1 MEGVSLSSPFFAHA
15 NFFFLFLPMRSL
27 VPGYGYVDYR
37 GEQILDGGGGR
48 GGEKGRPDT
57 KELPSSDTS
66 KIWMWQDVAVIG

>member
-1 MEGVSLSSPFFAHA
+1 
-15 NFFFLFLPMRSL
+15 MRSL

-48 GGEKGRPDT
+48 GREKGRPDT

-66 KIWMWQDVAVIG
+66 KTWMWQDVAVIG